1 MPVTPRYR
9 PAPRYASLGEG
20 FADPVRPAQFPLE
33 KQRFWNDRWAARIG
47 LGELTEAERTA
58 HFCKFEPL
66 PGNLPE
72 PLAMR
77 YHGHQFGMYNPALGD
92 GRGFLFAQ
100 LLDPGPIEGEA
111 NGEGATGA
119 TNATGATSADAGGA
133 TRFTNPGPD
142 DRLTEAGRLLDL
154 ATKGSGTTPYS
165 RDGDGRLT
173 LKGGVREVLATEML
187 EALGVSTSKTFSL
200 FETGDRLFRGDE
212 PSPTR
217 SSVLVRLGH
226 SHLRFGS
233 FQRLAYLGEKDRL
246 RELFDFAIEH
256 YVPQARG
263 EGGDPVVRFLRTVTE
278 RSARLAASWIAA
290 GFAHGVLNT
299 DNMNIAG
306 ESFDYGPYR
315 FVPAYDPAFVAAYFD
330 QTGLYAFG
338 KQPRVVLWNLTRL
351 ADALRPLSPAAP
363 LGDALHAFEP
373 AFFEALADR
382 VLFRLGLAPVD
393 PDLDGALCEGVLGFL
408 EETRAPLDRFYFDWF
423 GGLAGEPRALAGP
436 SRAHYEGP
444 HGVALRKSLERHVPV
459 SAAML
464 EHPYFAREAPVTV
477 IIDEIEA
484 LWSAIAERD
493 DWSHFETKVKTI
505 RDLGGAL
512 RGPAPTK

>member
-9 PAPRYASLGEG
+9 PAPRYATLGEG

-33 KQRFWNDRWAARIG
+33 KQRFWNDRWAARAG
-47 LGELTEAERTA
+47 LGELTGAERAA

-100 LLDPGPIEGEA
+100 LVDPGPD
-111 NGEGATGA
+111 EGAA
-119 TNATGATSADAGGA
+119 PLA
-133 TRFTNPGPD
+133 NPGPD
-142 DRLTEAGRLLDL
+142 DRPSEAGRLLDL

-233 FQRLAYLGEKDRL
+233 FQRLAYLGEHDRL
-246 RELFDFAIEH
+246 RKLFDFAIEH

-315 FVPAYDPAFVAAYFD
+315 FVPEYDPAFVAAYFD

-382 VLFRLGLAPVD
+382 VRFRLGLAPVD

-408 EETRAPLDRFYFDWF
+408 EETRAPVDRFYFDWF
-423 GGLAGEPRALAGP
+423 GGAASEDRALAGP

-464 EHPYFAREAPVTV
+464 EHPYFGREEPVTL

-493 DWSHFETKVKTI
+493 DWSHFETKVTAI
-505 RDLGGAL
+505 RELGGAI
-512 RGPAPTK
+512 RGLAPAK